1 MYDCIGNKEPPM
13 SVCITLPP
21 DLETSLRNQSVDLD
35 TTAKEAF
42 LVELYRQERITHHE
56 LASALDLSRLET
68 DELLGRYNVWDDLPS
83 LEELRL
89 QAVELEAKLS
99 R

>member
-1 MYDCIGNKEPPM
+1 M
-13 SVCITLPP
+13 SVCIDLPP
-21 DLETSLRNQSVDLD
+21 ELETSLRKQFANLD
-35 TTAKEAF
+35 ATAKEAF

-56 LASALDLSRLET
+56 LASALELSRLET

-83 LEELRL
+83 VNELRL
-89 QAVELEAKLS
+89 QAAELEAKLS